1 MSLAPYAMEVARSQG
16 RRHAEPAHPYR
27 DDYHR
32 DRDRIIHSRAFRR
45 LEAKTQ
51 VFTRR
56 FSDHFRN
63 RLTHTLEVAQIART
77 IARALGLNEELCEAL
92 ALVHDIGHPPFG
104 HAGERKLDAL
114 MGAHGDVFDHNLH
127 ALRMVESFEQRYA
140 AFPGLNLTFEVREG
154 IVKHSRDYRP
164 DAHPELAEYRL
175 GERPPLEAQ
184 LIDLADEIAYNT
196 ADLDDGYEAKLLR
209 PEMMRAEVPVFRSL
223 LDQAVSRYPQAAEK
237 LQFNE
242 ALKSLFD
249 RLTSDLIE
257 YTRSQLT
264 ANHVASLEA
273 VRACPRRLVVFSPAV
288 AEEKRVLQEFLNRRL
303 YQHPQ
308 ITEERERAVKMLE
321 ELFAF
326 FVQQPERLPRAYAAQ
341 AKTQPAHRVACDYLA
356 GMTDTY
362 VFRVHRDLLGRAKS
376 QPASPSAPVSGG
388 ANRGIL
394 REHQVITLGVDLA
407 ASAEQTAICKIEWS
421 NGKAVANEATCGVD
435 DNQLFALIAQVE
447 VGKVG
452 IDVPFGWPDEFV
464 KAVVCH
470 KNRTPWPRAMQ
481 ESLRFRETDRV
492 AHEKTNRWPLSV
504 SSDLIGVTAMR
515 AASLFSRLAE
525 TGKAIDR
532 TGTGQLVEVYPAAAL
547 KIWKFVSKGYK
558 STKGYEVRCA
568 LIREIENRTSRWF
581 DFGRVRTLCEKSDDA
596 LDALVAALVARAAAL
611 DLCEPIPQ
619 ETVPQAQRE
628 GWIALPKPDTLDKL
642 A

>member
-175 GERPPLEAQ
+175 EERPPLEAQ

-209 PEMMRAEVPVFRSL
+209 PEMMRAEVPVFHGL

-242 ALKSLFD
+242 ALKSLID
-249 RLTSDLIE
+249 RLTTDLIE
-257 YTRSQLT
+257 HTRSQLT

-273 VRACPRRLVVFSPAV
+273 VRACPRRLVAFSPAV
-288 AEEKRVLQEFLNRRL
+288 AEEKRVLKEFLNRRL

-326 FVQQPERLPRAYAAQ
+326 FVQQPERLPRTYAQQ
-341 AKTQPAHRVACDYLA
+341 ARTQPAHRVACDYLA

-362 VFRVHRDLLGRAKS
+362 VFRVHRDLLGDLAS
-376 QPASPSAPVSGG
+376 QPAS
-388 ANRGIL
+388 RL
-394 REHQVITLGVDLA
+394 R
-407 ASAEQTAICKIEWS
+407 
-421 NGKAVANEATCGVD
+421 
-435 DNQLFALIAQVE
+435 
-447 VGKVG
+447 
-452 IDVPFGWPDEFV
+452 
-464 KAVVCH
+464 
-470 KNRTPWPRAMQ
+470 
-481 ESLRFRETDRV
+481 
-492 AHEKTNRWPLSV
+492 
-504 SSDLIGVTAMR
+504 
-515 AASLFSRLAE
+515 
-525 TGKAIDR
+525 
-532 TGTGQLVEVYPAAAL
+532 
-547 KIWKFVSKGYK
+547 
-558 STKGYEVRCA
+558 
-568 LIREIENRTSRWF
+568 
-581 DFGRVRTLCEKSDDA
+581 
-596 LDALVAALVARAAAL
+596 
-611 DLCEPIPQ
+611 
-619 ETVPQAQRE
+619 
-628 GWIALPKPDTLDKL
+628 
-642 A
+642 